1 MDKILL
7 EKNEIMIDG
16 EYDVI
21 VVGGGI
27 AGVSAA
33 LASKRKG
40 CSTLL
45 IEKSVMLGGLATL
58 GVIAIYLPL
67 CDGKGRK
74 IVGGISEELLK
85 LSIKYG
91 YDNLPPE
98 WASGIGSPETKARYR
113 TNFSP
118 PEFVIAIDELME
130 KEGIDILYDTAFSSA
145 IMEDGNCQGI
155 IVENKSGRKGYSGKM
170 VVDTTGD
177 ADVMV
182 RAGAPCTEADNWL
195 SYWAYTTNLD
205 KMKEAVEK
213 GDVSKG
219 ILLKWWGGINTGE
232 DIPKEF
238 WGGSDKDAAS
248 APINKKYIG
257 TDAREVTK
265 YILDGRKLL
274 KNGLDKAHAK
284 SSSLLALPGMAQ
296 FRTTRRICG
305 FYELAESDIFTHFE
319 DSIGCT
325 GDWRKAGPIFEI
337 PYRTLISPGIK
348 NIITAGRSI
357 ASKGDAWEVTRVIPP
372 ASMTGQA
379 AGTAAAL
386 AVLNGCN
393 LDEVAVENLQ
403 QELSATGVLIHF

>member
-1 MDKILL
+1 MGKTFI
-7 EKNEIMIDG
+7 ENNEIIIDSK
-16 EYDVI
+16 YDVI

-33 LASKRKG
+33 LAARRKG
-40 CSTLL
+40 CSTLI

-58 GVIAIYLPL
+58 GLIAIYLPL

-74 IVGGISEELLK
+74 IIGGISEELLK

-91 YDNLPPE
+91 YDNLPAE
-98 WASGIGSPETKARYR
+98 WLSGNVSPETKARYR

-118 PEFVIAIDELME
+118 PEFVIAMDKLME
-130 KEGIDILYDTAFSSA
+130 EEGIDILFDTSFSSV
-145 IMEDGNCQGI
+145 IMEDGKCNGI
-155 IVENKSGRKGYSGKM
+155 IVENKSGRKGYIGK
-170 VVDTTGD
+170 VIIDTTGD

-182 RAGAPCTEADNWL
+182 RAGAECAEADNWL
-195 SYWAYTTNLD
+195 SCWAFATNLD
-205 KMKEAVEK
+205 KMKEAVEA

-232 DIPKEF
+232 TAPKEY
-238 WGGSDKDAAS
+238 WGGDKGV
-248 APINKKYIG
+248 APATVKKKYIG

-265 YILDGRKLL
+265 FIMDGRRLL
-274 KNGLDKAHAK
+274 LGGLNKSDVKN
-284 SSSLLALPGMAQ
+284 SSLLTLPGMAQ

-305 FYELAESDIFTHFE
+305 HYELSESDVFNHFD

-337 PYRTLISPGIK
+337 PYRTLIAPGIK
-348 NIITAGRSI
+348 NIITAGRTI

-372 ASMTGQA
+372 AAMTGQA
-379 AGTAAAL
+379 AGTAAAF
-386 AVLNGCN
+386 AVHKDCN
-393 LDEVAVENLQ
+393 LDEVNVPDLQ
-403 QELSATGVLIHF
+403 QELAKTGVMIHF